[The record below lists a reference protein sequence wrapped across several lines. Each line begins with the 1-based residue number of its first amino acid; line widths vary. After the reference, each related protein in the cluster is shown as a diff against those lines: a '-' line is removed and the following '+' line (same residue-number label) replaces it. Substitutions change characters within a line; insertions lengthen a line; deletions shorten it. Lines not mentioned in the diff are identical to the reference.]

1 MLGRRQLREKAM
13 QSIYAWKMSGKLAD
27 PRIVEKNMMKGVN
40 EIYDLYIYLLN
51 LLKFQKE
58 IALNKIEVAKVKNF
72 PTEQDLNPNLKF
84 VENPIFR
91 FLDENNELNSYTE
104 KNKQLVWD
112 NLENDYPKKIF
123 NKIISSDEYQKY
135 MSDTENSF
143 EKDRAFVVDIYEKH
157 IATSDYLAEWL
168 EDRSIH
174 WSDDFHIGNSMVI
187 ATLKSF
193 IPKSN
198 PSFNLFKVFKD
209 DEDREFL
216 TRLFRNTIN
225 DDDTTRKMI
234 DDKAKNWDL
243 DRIATLDL
251 IILQMALTEFHC
263 FKNVPPKVILNEYI
277 ELSKIYST
285 DNSHVFVNGILDK
298 VIKETQRF

>member
-1 MLGRRQLREKAM
+1 M

-123 NKIISSDEYQKY
+123 NKIISSDEY
-135 MSDTENSF
+135 
-143 EKDRAFVVDIYEKH
+143 
-157 IATSDYLAEWL
+157 
-168 EDRSIH
+168 
-174 WSDDFHIGNSMVI
+174 
-187 ATLKSF
+187 
-193 IPKSN
+193 
-198 PSFNLFKVFKD
+198 
-209 DEDREFL
+209 
-216 TRLFRNTIN
+216 
-225 DDDTTRKMI
+225 
-234 DDKAKNWDL
+234 
-243 DRIATLDL
+243 
-251 IILQMALTEFHC
+251 
-263 FKNVPPKVILNEYI
+263 
-277 ELSKIYST
+277 
-285 DNSHVFVNGILDK
+285 
-298 VIKETQRF
+298 